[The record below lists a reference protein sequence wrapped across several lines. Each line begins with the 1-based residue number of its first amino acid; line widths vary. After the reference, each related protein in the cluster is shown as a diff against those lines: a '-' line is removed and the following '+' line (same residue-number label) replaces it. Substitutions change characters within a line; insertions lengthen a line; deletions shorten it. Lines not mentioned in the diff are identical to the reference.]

1 MSAAL
6 SEEELIEPIEKV
18 DCGQEV
24 GSRNPPLLE
33 WPDTVL

>member
-24 GSRNPPLLE
+24 GQGIYHC
-33 WPDTVL
+33 